1 VIVVKFG
8 GSVITEKDRRET
20 LDGATLD
27 ALADAVADTDEDLV
41 VVHGAGSF
49 GHHYADEHGAGV
61 DTGIRDIDAIM
72 DIHVA
77 MKTLNSFVLAR
88 LQERGVPAVPVHPF
102 SVGRRDAAGTLSL
115 PLEQVATMV
124 DEGFVPVLHG
134 DGVVHEGE
142 GVTILSGD
150 EVAVRLAR
158 DLDADRVGMVSTVP
172 GVLDESGDVVER
184 IEHIE
189 DVAAVLGGSDAT
201 DVTGGMAGK
210 VRTLLDLD
218 ASSYV
223 FDPDS
228 LPAFLRGEDVG
239 TRVDG

>member
-1 VIVVKFG
+1 MIICKFG

-20 LDGATLD
+20 LDGPTLD
-27 ALADAVADTDEDLV
+27 ALADAVAGTDEDLV

-49 GHHYADEHGAGV
+49 GHVYADEHGAGV
-61 DTGIRDIDAIM
+61 DSGIRDVGAIM
-72 DIHVA
+72 DIHGA
-77 MKTLNSFVLAR
+77 MKTLNSFVLSR

-102 SVGRRDAAGTLSL
+102 SFGRRGTEGELTL
-115 PLEQVATMV
+115 PLEQVKTMV

-150 EVAVRLAR
+150 EVVVRLAR

-172 GVLDESGDVVER
+172 GVFDESGEVVER
-184 IEHIE
+184 IERIE
-189 DVAAVLGGSDAT
+189 DVAEALGGSDAT

-210 VRTLLDLD
+210 VRTLLELD
-218 ASSYV
+218 ATSYI

-228 LPAFLRGEDVG
+228 LPAFLRGEEAG
-239 TRVDG
+239 TRIDG